1 MNDSGRE
8 RSCFG
13 ILSLAIIGGVL
24 EIFHGAWGCA
34 SGPPAWPTWSGASET
49 RVELGGGMWR
59 WSSEVTS
66 RRTRRRTPPAIAEK
80 LGGAASVAVVKAT
93 DLRQGDN
100 ATEFGLFDCARFR

>member
-1 MNDSGRE
+1 LADVVGRE
-8 RSCFG
+8 R
-13 ILSLAIIGGVL
+13 
-24 EIFHGAWGCA
+24 
-34 SGPPAWPTWSGASET
+34 

-93 DLRQGDN
+93 DLRQGNN
-100 ATEFGLFDCARFR
+100 ATELGLFDCTRFRCVLGKR